1 MNKRINLIL
10 AIMMAIFSAVSCNKK
25 AERRDQSNDDAVKTK
40 LHADYIKDDM
50 INGYKFSLG
59 DVSDVLDQDLT
70 IEKAKQFFGDKH
82 IISEDGKSLK
92 LTYAINSNDLY
103 ENGMRITTIT
113 LVFIEGKFNK
123 ASIGFTGYTD

>member
-1 MNKRINLIL
+1 MNKNINI
-10 AIMMAIFSAVSCNKK
+10 ISSIIVTIIVAVSCNKK
-25 AERRDQSNDDAVKTK
+25 AAIHNQSNDDMVKTK
-40 LHADYIKDDM
+40 LHKDYIKDDM
-50 INGYKFSLG
+50 IDGYKFSLG

-70 IEKAKQFFGDKH
+70 PEKAKQFFGERYN
-82 IISEDGKSLK
+82 ISEDDKSLK

-113 LVFIEGKFNK
+113 LHFIGGKFNK